1 MMQSL
6 VIGMVIIPLI
16 MAACGA
22 SAGAIMSTIM
32 LNIFISFAIH
42 QWNKL
47 FRYNKE
53 RKLRKQGALQP
64 AYANHAQAS
73 QMPQNGEFIQVIN
86 IHPPQGYQNAKQV
99 IVNHQ
104 DVQNAQKSNDN
115 FVAPNEHKNREG
127 MLEL

>member
-16 MAACGA
+16 MAAFGA
-22 SAGAIMSTIM
+22 SPGAIVATVM
-32 LNIFISFAIH
+32 LNIFISIAIY

-47 FRYNKE
+47 FQYNRD

-64 AYANHAQAS
+64 VGYAPQPA

-86 IHPPQGYQNAKQV
+86 IHPPQGYANAKQI
-99 IVNHQ
+99 IVNHEDIQ
-104 DVQNAQKSNDN
+104 KAQKAESN
-115 FVAPNEHKNREG
+115 FVIQNEHKNREG